1 MPVPEPSLFAKKYAA
16 ALTALIGRK
25 LKSTDGLAAG
35 FAAAAERKLKLEIPT
50 ALREYY
56 SLAGRLPLNK
66 EHNRLYSPGK
76 LRILGGKLVFM
87 EENQCVVFWGM
98 DLKALGQ
105 DDPEMFQANN
115 EDLAVWYSEELPF
128 SDWII
133 KMWRW
138 QRGLEPGQVR
148 Q

>member
-1 MPVPEPSLFAKKYAA
+1 VIHGYCDFIREKYLA
-16 ALTALIGRK
+16 ALAPLLGRK
-25 LKSTDGLAAG
+25 LKSADGLAAG
-35 FAAAAERKLKLEIPT
+35 FLSAAERKLKVKIPT

-56 SLAGRLPLNK
+56 CVAGRLPLNK

-76 LRILGGKLVFM
+76 LRILEKKLVFM

-98 DLKALGQ
+98 DTEALDQ
-105 DDPEMFQANN
+105 DDPEVFQTSN
-115 EDLAVWYSEELPF
+115 EAPVVWYCEELPF

-138 QRGLEPGQVR
+138 QRGLDLAQ
-148 Q
+148 